1 MSSTPVVVCLGL
13 GLLPDSSMPEML
25 VERCKVAADLSKER
39 ELQVINSGG
48 DPKKTGVTEAQVMTD
63 FMLDSQ
69 DMSEENIFK
78 EEKSLSTWTN
88 AVHVHEIM
96 SKNPSWI
103 RKLKTTK
110 LIISFKERL
119 LLQKRPKM
127 A

>member
-1 MSSTPVVVCLGL
+1 
-13 GLLPDSSMPEML
+13 MPEML
-25 VERCKVAADLSKER
+25 KERCRVAANLSKER